1 MVASARPVTVLL
13 RAWRDGDEAAL
24 DQLMPLVYDE
34 LYRLADRQLR
44 GERAGHTFRPTDLVS
59 EAYLRLSAGA
69 PPEWNDRAHFFAL
82 AARKMRQIL
91 IDHARR
97 NAANK
102 RGSTPRKVTL
112 DDNLPAAGG
121 ADDLLAL
128 DEALEALAKFD
139 DRKSRAVELHY
150 FGGLTHHE
158 IASVLEIHV
167 NTVARDLRLAEAW
180 LHRHLRQST

>member
-1 MVASARPVTVLL
+1 MVVSGRPVTVLL
-13 RAWRDGDEAAL
+13 RAWREGDEAAL

-97 NAANK
+97 NAAHK
-102 RGSTPRKVTL
+102 RGSAARKITL
-112 DDNLPAAGG
+112 DDNLPAPGG

-128 DEALEALAKFD
+128 DQALEALAKFD
-139 DRKSRAVELHY
+139 DRKARAVELHY
-150 FGGLTHHE
+150 FGGLTHEE
-158 IASVLEIHV
+158 IASVLDVHV
-167 NTVARDLRLAEAW
+167 NTVARDLRL
-180 LHRHLRQST
+180 